1 MVAALLLVMAVL
13 PAEYGLDPT
22 GAGEIL
28 GLTALASDDAEP
40 ISALTDH
47 LDTYRVEPDRAAAAR
62 GTATNA
68 VGLPSLHG
76 ETLRFELG
84 PFESVEYKYRLAAG
98 DSLIYRWHSTAVVLV
113 NFHSEP
119 DDAAAV
125 RTPTD
130 ETAVSFNQGRSQ
142 ANYGAYVAPFDGIH
156 GWFWQ
161 NRGTEPLVIE
171 LQTQGFFSAA
181 VDYRGGFPF
190 EKTFTPKR

>member
-22 GAGEIL
+22 GVGQAL
-28 GLTALASDDAEP
+28 GLTALASEDAEP
-40 ISALTDH
+40 IGALTDH
-47 LDTYRVEPDRAAAAR
+47 LDAYRIEPDRTAAVP
-62 GTATNA
+62 GTAANA
-68 VGLPSLHG
+68 VEVPSLHG

-98 DSLIYRWHSTAVVLV
+98 DSLLYRWHSTAVVLV

-119 DDAAAV
+119 DNADAAQ
-125 RTPTD
+125 TPAG
-130 ETAVSFNQGRSQ
+130 ETAVSFNQGRSR

-161 NRGTEPLVIE
+161 NRGAEALVIE
-171 LQTQGFFSAA
+171 LQTHGFFRAA

-190 EKTFTPKR
+190 EKTFAPTR